1 MLSIPDMAL
10 LGAAAL
16 LLFGPEQ
23 LPRVARKA
31 GNVMR
36 EIQNTS
42 QSFIREMERA
52 ADLQDEAV
60 KPPYEPPA
68 YDPVPYDA
76 AAYDGKPYDDV
87 SEGAKPYDAAAYD
100 DAPAV
105 AMPVTREFEP
115 PAPDPERPQNVAER
129 SQSAA
134 APTDSVSERL
144 AEPRPALSLIEPGI
158 TGDGEA
164 APPSPSRSDAAE
176 PAPQGDHSAHL

>member
-42 QSFIREMERA
+42 QSFIRELERA
-52 ADLQDEAV
+52 ADLQDAAAA
-60 KPPYEPPA
+60 PPPAPA

-76 AAYDGKPYDDV
+76 AAYDGKPYDHTSYD
-87 SEGAKPYDAAAYD
+87 ETPYEMKPFD
-100 DAPAV
+100 DAPTQAMHAV
-105 AMPVTREFEP
+105 QAPGTPPEP
-115 PAPDPERPQNVAER
+115 PAVD
-129 SQSAA
+129 
-134 APTDSVSERL
+134 DVSERL
-144 AEPRPALSLIEPGI
+144 AEPRPALDLI
-158 TGDGEA
+158 
-164 APPSPSRSDAAE
+164 PPDATPSRPAQA
-176 PAPQGDHSAHL
+176 APQGDHPAHL

>member
-31 GNVMR
+31 GGFMR

-42 QSFIREMERA
+42 QSFIRELERA
-52 ADLQDEAV
+52 ADLQDEAA

-76 AAYDGKPYDDV
+76 AAYDGKPYDDTPSDV
-87 SEGAKPYDAAAYD
+87 APYD
-100 DAPAV
+100 DAPTI
-105 AMPVTREFEP
+105 AMPAVTQSFEP
-115 PAPDPERPQNVAER
+115 PAPDPERPAFAGEK
-129 SQSAA
+129 
-134 APTDSVSERL
+134 L
-144 AEPRPALSLIEPGI
+144 AEPRPALDLAPSL
-158 TGDGEA
+158 
-164 APPSPSRSDAAE
+164 AAE
-176 PAPQGDHSAHL
+176 PAPQGDHTAHL